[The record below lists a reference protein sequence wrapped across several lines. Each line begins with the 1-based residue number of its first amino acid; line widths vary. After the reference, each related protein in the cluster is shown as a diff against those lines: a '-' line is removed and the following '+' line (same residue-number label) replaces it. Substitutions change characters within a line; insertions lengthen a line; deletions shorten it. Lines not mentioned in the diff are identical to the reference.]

1 MNSAVFARFW
11 EDYGTIVVMLLEGT
25 RDTLYM
31 TLMSTLFGYVLG
43 LPMGIVLAVTDQDG
57 ICENAGIYKVLD
69 VIVNII
75 RSIPFLILLILVI
88 PLTKLLVGRSY
99 GSTATIVPLVIAAA
113 PFIARMVESSLKE
126 VDKGVIEAAQS
137 MGADNWTIIWNVLLS
152 EARTSLLVGVTI
164 ALGTILGYSA
174 MAGVVGGGGL
184 GDIAIRYGYYRYETG
199 IMIVTIIIL
208 VVLVQILQGLGM
220 ALSKHMDKRR
230 V

>member
-1 MNSAVFARFW
+1 MN
-11 EDYGTIVVMLLEGT
+11 EITNMLLEGT

-31 TLMSTLFGYVLG
+31 TLAATFFGYLLG
-43 LPMGIVLAVTDQDG
+43 LPLGIVLTVTDKNG
-57 ICENAGIYKVLD
+57 IRPNALIYRILD
-69 VIVNII
+69 VIVNVL

-88 PLTKLLVGRSY
+88 PITRFIVGKSY

-126 VDKGVIEAAQS
+126 VDKGVIEAAES
-137 MGADNWTIIWNVLLS
+137 MGANALTIIWRVLLP

-164 ALGTILGYSA
+164 VLGTILGYSA

-199 IMIVTIIIL
+199 MMLITIVIL
-208 VVLVQILQGLGM
+208 VALVQILQGIGM
-220 ALSKHMDKRR
+220 LISRKLDRR
-230 V
+230 NA